1 MQTMVL
7 CFTKGTAA
15 FGSSLTLPGGPQGAW
30 GHQPDSSSCPNTA
43 QWTAV
48 QVLPSS
54 SGLTWRPQEAQG
66 CPLDS
71 SHCPSAAAQRTPVP
85 VLPFSSGL
93 TLRLP
98 GAPLDSCCH
107 GTSQRI
113 PFQPCPLPQ
122 SSPGGC
128 RKITAVHWILLVV
141 QWLRGP
147 SLSLSRFLRAWERR
161 GERSWGRMRR
171 GDGKED

>member
-1 MQTMVL
+1 MQTIVL

-30 GHQPDSSSCPNTA
+30 GHQPDSSSYPNTA

-128 RKITAVHWILLVV
+128 RKLTAVHGFFLWCSGSEDPVSVFPVSSELGKEEV
-141 QWLRGP
+141 RGP
-147 SLSLSRFLRAWERR
+147 
-161 GERSWGRMRR
+161 GEG
-171 GDGKED
+171 